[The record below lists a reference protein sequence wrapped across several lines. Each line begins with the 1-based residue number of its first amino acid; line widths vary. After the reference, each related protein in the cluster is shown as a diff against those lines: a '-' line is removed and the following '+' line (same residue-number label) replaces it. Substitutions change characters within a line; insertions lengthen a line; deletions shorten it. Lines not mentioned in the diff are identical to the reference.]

1 MNNETPCSNKKY
13 KNQLFFR
20 YQASTQKLNLKSM
33 VTKNFL
39 FLILP
44 ACIPS
49 HLIAECI
56 GIEKFQTCADK
67 NGNIS
72 SVKETGLHNSF
83 PEASQGNSDWE
94 KKLKAIRMLDQNSR
108 DPTKTDTLQKIN
120 GNRPTTET
128 NPQNCLTGPLG
139 NTC

>member
-1 MNNETPCSNKKY
+1 MI
-13 KNQLFFR
+13 
-20 YQASTQKLNLKSM
+20 
-33 VTKNFL
+33 TKNFL

-67 NGNIS
+67 NGIIS
-72 SVKETGLHNSF
+72 SVNETGLHNAF

-108 DPTKTDTLQKIN
+108 DPTKTDTLQKTS
-120 GNRPTTET
+120 GNPSTTET